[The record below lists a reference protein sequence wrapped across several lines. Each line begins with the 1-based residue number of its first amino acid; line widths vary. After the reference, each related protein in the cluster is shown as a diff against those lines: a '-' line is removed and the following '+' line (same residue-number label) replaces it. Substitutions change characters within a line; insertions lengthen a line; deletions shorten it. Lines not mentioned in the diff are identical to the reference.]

1 MDPATTGPLT
11 YLLATVASAGVGLL
25 AGLLGLGGG
34 FLLVPVLNVILG
46 MPMQMAVGASACQA
60 LGPATTFLRARRVR
74 REEWRLPA
82 IIAGGLF
89 IGVFA
94 GATVLH
100 QASQAGSESAA
111 GTSRADVLV
120 LSVYCVILVSLGI
133 FSIWESRQAA
143 RYRPLTPLRIGN
155 LPIPPWANFPDDF
168 PHTMSIPI
176 LTWFGLLLGFL
187 SGLLGISGGLL
198 LLPGLIYLFGLP
210 TRRAINTSMVTV
222 WIVSAQSTLAHAWH
236 GHIEIPIVLC
246 LLLGGTTGAR
256 IGSELG
262 RRVLGTQLR
271 GSFGWLALGTGTFVG
286 ARLIW
291 ILMQQ

>member
-1 MDPATTGPLT
+1 MDPAITGPLT
-11 YLLATVASAGVGLL
+11 YVLATVAAAGVGLL

-46 MPMQMAVGASACQA
+46 LPMQMAVGAAACQA

-82 IIAGGLF
+82 IITGGLF

-100 QASQAGSESAA
+100 QASQAGADSST
-111 GTSRADVLV
+111 GSSRADVLV
-120 LSVYCVILVSLGI
+120 LSVYCVLLLALGI

-143 RYRPLTPLRIGN
+143 RFRPLTPLRLGE
-155 LPIPPWANFPDDF
+155 LPVPPWANFPDDF
-168 PHTMSIPI
+168 PHSMSIPV

-236 GHIEIPIVLC
+236 EHIEIPIVLC
-246 LLLGGTTGAR
+246 LLLGGTIGAR

-262 RRVLGTQLR
+262 QRILGTQLR

-286 ARLIW
+286 ARLVW
-291 ILMQQ
+291 LLMQR